1 MYWRNREWVSVC
13 LCVRVLACIYVCVP
27 LQLSVSPT
35 LSHCISG
42 PLFVRDCVYVVVLCD
57 VMCSAGGNFLS
68 ALYFL
73 SDHSLVIMLKLM
85 TGWLSVGE
93 TETDSE

>member
-1 MYWRNREWVSVC
+1 MGICMSVC
-13 LCVRVLACIYVCVP
+13 ARACLHICVCA
-27 LQLSVSPT
+27 SPT

-85 TGWLSVGE
+85 AGWLSVGE
-93 TETDSE
+93 TETDTE